1 MTNDEQ
7 AFIGPKPEVAEPVWV
22 TPFRAEADTIRDA
35 NDNYVGGVS
44 GDASDSED
52 DESLAELIA
61 TLVNRYV
68 TEVEDAST
76 PEPKVEFAGRI
87 IVRLNDTIDTY
98 AVTDGYA
105 FAYEVT
111 PGQFWFAAS
120 RAQALADVRD
130 SLSEYKG
137 WKLPRVT
144 DEVDFASRYV
154 DVVTGELVWRE
165 D

>member
-1 MTNDEQ
+1 MTDDEKR
-7 AFIGPKPEVAEPVWV
+7 AFIGPVPKTQGPIWV
-22 TPFRAEADTIRDA
+22 TPFKAEVDTIRDG
-35 NDNYVGGVS
+35 NGDYVGSVT
-44 GDASDSED
+44 GDQSSPSED
-52 DESLAELIA
+52 EQLAELIA
-61 TLVNRYV
+61 TLLNRYADDEAV
-68 TEVEDAST
+68 DLT
-76 PEPKVEFAGRI
+76 PEPEFAGRV
-87 IVRLNDTIDTY
+87 IVRLNDTIDTH

-105 FAYEVT
+105 FAYEVA

-120 RAQALADVRD
+120 RAQAITDVRD